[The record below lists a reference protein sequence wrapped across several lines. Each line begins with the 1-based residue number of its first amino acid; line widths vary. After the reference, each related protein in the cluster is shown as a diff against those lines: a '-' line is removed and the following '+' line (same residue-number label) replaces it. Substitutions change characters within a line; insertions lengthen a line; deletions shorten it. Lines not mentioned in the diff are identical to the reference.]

1 MKRIAA
7 RKPLIAMIRNSAATV
22 VLAGFHLHSA
32 AWASTTV
39 VSLGP
44 ATVAQITPSLVIPPG
59 STFNQPSLAI
69 HGDATE
75 DPFPSRIVI
84 EFAITG
90 IGGPAD
96 VVSAVFGATS
106 FGGSING
113 AARLKFSLFG
123 YAGNGV
129 VNLDTGI
136 DPDTGASG
144 QLLAGPFSYNS
155 VGGAYPNLQNIDV
168 TSFIKSLV
176 EAGATHA
183 GFMFRDV
190 ETADGARTI
199 NHLIVVQNTTRYPGL
214 TPPSLAL
221 TLIPEPSTAVLSIGA
236 AALLLRRRRHGQVMP
251 LAAKPG

>member
-1 MKRIAA
+1 MKRIAP
-7 RKPLIAMIRNSAATV
+7 RKPLIAMIRNSAAAV
-22 VLAGFHLHSA
+22 VLAGFQLHPA
-32 AWASTTV
+32 ALGSTTV

-44 ATVAQITPSLVIPPG
+44 ATAAQITPSQVIPPG
-59 STFNQPSLAI
+59 SPVNQPYLTV

-90 IGGPAD
+90 IGSSAD

-113 AARLKFSLFG
+113 ASRLRFSLFG
-123 YAGNGV
+123 YAGTGV

-155 VGGAYPNLQNIDV
+155 VGGANPNLQNINV

-199 NHLIVVQNTTRYPGL
+199 NHFIVVQDTTTWAGD

-236 AALLLRRRRHGQVMP
+236 AALLLRRRRHG
-251 LAAKPG
+251 